1 MEALENKIA
10 IVTGGATGIGKGC
23 VYALNKLG
31 AKVVLV
37 YFRSKDDAEKIAKEL
52 SNVVIRKVD
61 VTDESEVKDLFD
73 FVSSEFGYFDILVN
87 NAGGNISFYKTEE
100 YPTKDWIDTFNL
112 NVLSVFLMCKYGIP
126 LIRNGGKIINISSIS
141 GKTGGAPGGM
151 AYAAAKA
158 SIDCMTK
165 ALAKELADRK
175 INVNAVSPG
184 VIRTKQHERFSSKEY
199 YADLIKRIPLG
210 RDGLPEDIA
219 NVVAFLCSSASN
231 YITGQVIEVNGGQY
245 MK

>member
-73 FVSSEFGYFDILVN
+73 FVSSEFGYFDICLLYT
-87 NAGGNISFYKTEE
+87 S
-100 YPTKDWIDTFNL
+100 PSPRD
-112 NVLSVFLMCKYGIP
+112 LSTSRMP
-126 LIRNGGKIINISSIS
+126 
-141 GKTGGAPGGM
+141 
-151 AYAAAKA
+151 
-158 SIDCMTK
+158 
-165 ALAKELADRK
+165 
-175 INVNAVSPG
+175 
-184 VIRTKQHERFSSKEY
+184 
-199 YADLIKRIPLG
+199 
-210 RDGLPEDIA
+210 
-219 NVVAFLCSSASN
+219 SSA
-231 YITGQVIEVNGGQY
+231 
-245 MK
+245 